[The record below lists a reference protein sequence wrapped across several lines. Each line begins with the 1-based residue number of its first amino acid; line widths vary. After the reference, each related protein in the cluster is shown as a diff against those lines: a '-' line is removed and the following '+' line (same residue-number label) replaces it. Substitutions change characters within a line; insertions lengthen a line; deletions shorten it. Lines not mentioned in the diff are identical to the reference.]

1 MEYPSKVLSKAVEEI
16 SGLPGIGNKSA
27 LRLALYLLKQHQ
39 SQAINLA
46 ESLIKLVKDIQYCK
60 ECYNFSDADICK
72 ICANNNRDSGLLCIV
87 EDVRDVMAI
96 ENTGKFGGKYL
107 VLGGKISP
115 IEGIGPNQLHISAL
129 EEKAKNGN
137 IREIILSIDF
147 SSFTEMPFNRRV
159 SLRLCE
165 CGFCVS
171 NSAFLSSVFVNTSF
185 SPFIDTESIFPL

>member
-60 ECYNFSDADICK
+60 ECYNFSDTDICK

-129 EEKAKNGN
+129 EEISERLFSLFQQQWKVIPLLIIY
-137 IREIILSIDF
+137 IRKSSILI
-147 SSFTEMPFNRRV
+147 
-159 SLRLCE
+159 
-165 CGFCVS
+165 
-171 NSAFLSSVFVNTSF
+171 
-185 SPFIDTESIFPL
+185 